1 MAVQF
6 IAVVA
11 APVTSIFTAS
21 FVLSAVTL
29 TAHPDARASATDES
43 VATDPTSAVVPAV
56 FFIAANRRHDAASP
70 VLLRP
75 DTSKSKAYI
84 AFAGTDRRLDALGA
98 APSSVNSVVVA
109 SLVDRDHA
117 AITTGGTT
125 VGRPEVRPTMLTC
138 GKTVSTGE
146 A

>member
-6 IAVVA
+6 IAVAA
-11 APVTSIFTAS
+11 APVTSILTES
-21 FVLSAVTL
+21 LVLSAVTL
-29 TAHPDARASATDES
+29 RLHADAPASTTDER

-109 SLVDRDHA
+109 SLVDLDHA

-125 VGRPEVRPTMLTC
+125 VGRPKVKPTRLTC
-138 GKTVSTGE
+138 GKENSTL
-146 A
+146 AP

>member
-6 IAVVA
+6 IAVAA

-29 TAHPDARASATDES
+29 TAHPEAPASATDES

-56 FFIAANRRHDAASP
+56 FFIAANKRHEAVSP
-70 VLLRP
+70 VVLRP
-75 DTSKSKAYI
+75 DTMRSMAYI
-84 AFAGTDRRLDALGA
+84 AFAGTNRRLDALGA
-98 APSSVNSVVVA
+98 APSSVSSVVVA
-109 SLVDRDHA
+109 SLVDLDHA

-125 VGRPEVRPTMLTC
+125 VGRPEVRPTRLTC
-138 GKTVSTGE
+138 GKGVSTEE